1 MRGMKR
7 LVLLTE
13 IIAPYRIPVFNAL
26 ARRSEIDLH
35 VIFFAETDSTLR
47 QWLVHKEEIK
57 FSYQVLPSWRRRVGK
72 FHVLLNFGLGA
83 ALRHWSPDVIICG
96 GYNYLAS
103 WQALWWARRKRLPFV
118 AWVESTIRD
127 HRENHTLVESLKV
140 TFLNRCDAFVVA
152 GKSSTEYVKSFEP
165 RSDRVYLAP
174 DAVDTELFAQR
185 AGAVRNDAAMHR
197 KTLGLPERFFLFVGR
212 LIAGKGVFDLLEAY
226 RTLSPEVRSE
236 VGLVFVGNGVAR
248 PELERRAVDISPG
261 SIHFIGFA
269 QRDELAGY
277 YALAETFVFPT
288 HSDPWGLVV
297 NEAMACSL
305 PIICSSAAG
314 CAEDL
319 VTHDWNGRLVPA
331 HEVARLASAM
341 LDLARDEKMR
351 LKMGTRSRQRIDQ
364 YSPEIC
370 ADGLAAA
377 ALGAGVF
384 RHA

>member
-1 MRGMKR
+1 
-7 LVLLTE
+7 L
-13 IIAPYRIPVFNAL
+13 
-26 ARRSEIDLH
+26 
-35 VIFFAETDSTLR
+35 IFHQD
-47 QWLVHKEEIK
+47 
-57 FSYQVLPSWRRRVGK
+57 
-72 FHVLLNFGLGA
+72 
-83 ALRHWSPDVIICG
+83 
-96 GYNYLAS
+96 
-103 WQALWWARRKRLPFV
+103 
-118 AWVESTIRD
+118 
-127 HRENHTLVESLKV
+127 
-140 TFLNRCDAFVVA
+140 
-152 GKSSTEYVKSFEP
+152 
-165 RSDRVYLAP
+165 
-174 DAVDTELFAQR
+174 
-185 AGAVRNDAAMHR
+185 
-197 KTLGLPERFFLFVGR
+197 
-212 LIAGKGVFDLLEAY
+212 
-226 RTLSPEVRSE
+226 
-236 VGLVFVGNGVAR
+236 
-248 PELERRAVDISPG
+248 
-261 SIHFIGFA
+261 FIGFA

-364 YSPEIC
+364 YSPQIC

>member
-47 QWLVHKEEIK
+47 QWLVHKEEIQ

-72 FHVLLNFGLGA
+72 FHLLLNLGLGA
-83 ALRHWSPDVIICG
+83 ALRHRSPEVIICG

-103 WQALWWARRKRLPFV
+103 WQALWWARRERVPFA

-127 HRENHTLVESLKV
+127 RRGNHALIESLKV
-140 TFLNRCDAFVVA
+140 KFLNRCDAFVVA
-152 GKSSTEYVKSFEP
+152 GKSSAEYVKSFGH

-174 DAVDTELFAQR
+174 DAVDTEFFAQR
-185 AGAVRNDAAMHR
+185 AGAVRKDAAVHR
-197 KTLGLPERFFLFVGR
+197 KALGLPQRFFLFVGR
-212 LIAGKGVFDLLEAY
+212 LIAGKGAFDLLEAY
-226 RTLSPEVRSE
+226 RGLPPELRSE
-236 VGLVFVGNGVAR
+236 VGLVFVGNGGAR
-248 PELERRAVDISPG
+248 SELERRAVDISPG
-261 SIHFIGFA
+261 SIQFVGFA
-269 QRDELAGY
+269 QREELASY

-297 NEAMACSL
+297 NEAMACTL

-331 HEVARLASAM
+331 HEVTCLASAM
-341 LDLARDEKMR
+341 LDLAGDEKMR
-351 LKMGTRSRQRIDQ
+351 LEMGTRSRQRIEQ
-364 YSPEIC
+364 YSPQIC

-377 ALGAGVF
+377 ALGSGVS
-384 RHA
+384 RRA